1 MSTSNDIIYQIFV
14 RNYSKEGTFNA
25 VTQDLKRIKDLGV
38 DIIYLCPIHEI
49 GEVRRKGTYGSPYA
63 VKDYYSI
70 TPDYGTLDDFK
81 SLINK
86 VHELGMKIII
96 DMVFNHTSPDS
107 VMLKEHPDYYF
118 YRNGKNAN
126 KVGDWSD
133 IIDLETSLESTQN
146 YLVDVLKYWKSIG
159 VDGFRFDVA
168 SMVNINVFKKA
179 REALPKETIF
189 LAESISTSFYEYLD
203 KTGVYVTSDDDL
215 MPYFDYE
222 YNYDWYHDLEDYLLG
237 QKSID
242 DLINNINIDKNIRT
256 NCLENHDRDRIASLA
271 MNNKA
276 LLSLLAFS
284 FFLKGS
290 AFIYMGQEYGIK
302 HKPELFEKDPVDWVK
317 EDLIYKDIQILIKKK
332 KERGNIVSQKLIKT
346 SENSIKISLVND
358 KGIKYEEEFSF

>member
-1 MSTSNDIIYQIFV
+1 MYPSNSIIYQIFV
-14 RNYSKEGTFNA
+14 RNYSQEGTFNA
-25 VTQDLKRIKDLGV
+25 ITQDLERIKNLGV

-49 GEVRRKGTYGSPYA
+49 GELKRKGTYGSPYA

-107 VMLKEHPDYYF
+107 VMLKEHPNYYF

-133 IIDLETSLESTQN
+133 IIDLETSLEATQN

-179 REALPKETIF
+179 REVLPKGTIF
-189 LAESISTSFYEYLD
+189 LAESISTDFYEYLS
-203 KTGVYVTSDDDL
+203 KTGVYVSSDDDL

-222 YNYDWYHDLEDYLLG
+222 YNYNWYHDLEDYILG
-237 QKSID
+237 KKTLD

-276 LLSLLAFS
+276 LLSLLSFS

-317 EDLIYKDIQILIKKK
+317 DDLIYKHIQILIKKK
-332 KERGNIVSQKLIKT
+332 KQRGNIVSQVIIKT
-346 SENSIKISLVND
+346 SEHSLKISLVND
-358 KGIKYEEEFSF
+358 KGQKYEEEFSF